1 MSDQKNENE
10 VSAYSY
16 VMESIIIE
24 THSGNPYEIKD
35 LVLGITYYEDINSNF
50 CSANV
55 RIVDSGAN
63 LRGTGPVQGF
73 EKVTIKVKGPDEE
86 DYEYEMYVYRIGE
99 VVITK
104 NIQTYN
110 LGLITKEALINEGK
124 KVKVT
129 MKALPHDIVKK
140 VLEEDLEVEWSDKLQ
155 FNYDNSYNMTAC
167 IPGNRTPFALCSMIQ
182 DKSLATPPPKGNDG
196 KKTWTGGV
204 VGDGYLGPKWLG
216 IKNPNAKNKQD
227 DATKGRAGFLFFRNA
242 KGFNFRSIDELCK
255 VKKGEAKEFIDRP
268 ESEVHPYTITSVE
281 FLSEINIME
290 GLRMGAYCTELQTF
304 NIDTG
309 DFKRSV
315 FDAAAAYEN
324 QAHLGSAD
332 SFTHAQTILSKTPTR
347 ITSAIICNEAYYNG
361 TEAAEEKATI
371 KDWTHALLP
380 QTLSRNYILNTQ
392 ALRIEVPGNLD
403 LVVGDR
409 IRVVLPNTITQEDK
423 KEEPTDTENSGY
435 YLITKLSRFF
445 DQQTKNVNTV
455 LKLQRDSYGS
465 DETGDESSS
474 DNEVLLY

>member
-55 RIVDSGAN
+55 RVVDSGAN
-63 LRGTGPVQGF
+63 LRGTGPVQGY
-73 EKVTIKVKGPDEE
+73 EKVTIKVKGPDEV

-110 LGLITKEALINEGK
+110 LGLITKEALINEGR
-124 KVKVT
+124 KVQIA
-129 MKALPHDIVKK
+129 MKDFPHAIVKK

-155 FNYDNSYNMTAC
+155 FNFDKTVNKTAM
-167 IPGNRTPFALCSMIQ
+167 IPGNKTPFTLCAMLQ
-182 DKSLATPPPKGNDG
+182 DKSMAPPPEG
-196 KKTWTGGV
+196 KRTWTGGV
-204 VGDGYLGPKWLG
+204 KGDGFLGPKWLG
-216 IKNPNAKNKQD
+216 IKNPLAKSD
-227 DATKGRAGFLFFRNA
+227 GEATKGRAGFLFFRNA
-242 KGFNFRSIDELCK
+242 KGFNFRSINELCK

-268 ESEVHPYTITSVE
+268 EGEVQPYTITSVE

-309 DFKRSV
+309 DFKKTTFSA
-315 FDAAAAYEN
+315 DAAFET
-324 QAHLGSAD
+324 QAHLGSSD
-332 SFTHAQTILSKTPTR
+332 SFTHAQTILSKTATR
-347 ITSAIICNEAYYNG
+347 ITSAIICNEAYYDG
-361 TEAAEEKATI
+361 DKVASEESEY

-409 IRVVLPNTITQEDK
+409 VRVLLPNSVTQEDK

-465 DETGDESSS
+465 NETSDESSS